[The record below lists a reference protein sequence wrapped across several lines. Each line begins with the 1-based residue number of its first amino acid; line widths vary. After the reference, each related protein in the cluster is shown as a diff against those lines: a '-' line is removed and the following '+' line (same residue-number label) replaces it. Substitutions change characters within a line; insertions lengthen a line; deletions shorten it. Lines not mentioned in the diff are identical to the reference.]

1 MAEYAAITG
10 WGKCVPP
17 AILTNDEIA
26 TVIDTS
32 DEWIRTRSGI
42 RERRV
47 SHVPVSD
54 LATVAGQ
61 RALAAADARAED
73 VDLLIIATC
82 SPDTVIPSTAAMC
95 SAKSVHR
102 MRPYSTSMP
111 AVAVLS
117 TACRSRLQ

>member
-26 TVIDTS
+26 TVIDTT
-32 DEWIRTRSGI
+32 DEWIRARTGI
-42 RERRV
+42 SERRG

-54 LATVAGQ
+54 LSTVAGQ
-61 RALAAADARAED
+61 RALSAADAYVED

-82 SPDTVIPSTAAMC
+82 SP
-95 SAKSVHR
+95 
-102 MRPYSTSMP
+102 
-111 AVAVLS
+111 
-117 TACRSRLQ
+117 

>member
-26 TVIDTS
+26 TVIDTT
-32 DEWIRTRSGI
+32 DEWIRARTGI
-42 RERRV
+42 SARRV

-61 RALAAADARAED
+61 RALAAADANAED

-82 SPDTVIPSTAAMC
+82 SP
-95 SAKSVHR
+95 
-102 MRPYSTSMP
+102 
-111 AVAVLS
+111 
-117 TACRSRLQ
+117 